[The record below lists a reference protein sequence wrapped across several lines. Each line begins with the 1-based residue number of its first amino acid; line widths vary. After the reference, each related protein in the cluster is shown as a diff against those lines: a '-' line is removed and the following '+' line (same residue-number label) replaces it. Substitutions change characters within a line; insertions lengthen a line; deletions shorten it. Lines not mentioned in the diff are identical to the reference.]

1 MAAQIRSVRTNNPGN
16 LKAPDEETGLRW
28 WGKHGFVGLDKDG
41 FAMFDTAQGGVSA
54 LEQQIKIDQ
63 GRDQTQ
69 EEFINKYVGAVADPQ
84 GTLNAQRN
92 IPAVTGAPPDAA
104 LADISTDSLLRAI
117 TQSEGGKD
125 SLQHFGLNRGNF
137 LALDRG
143 RGQQQQRREAEQLL
157 PNRPDTPRK
166 KAEAPP
172 ITPVATAAPEQG
184 ATSGVDLSAVDERL
198 RMLNKLTGAD
208 IPVMRDRTATGATE
222 DELSQRIIQD
232 QNVELESVAQ
242 EIEEGPPVSP
252 MPTSLKP
259 GSATPP
265 MDALAVNA
273 LFESAAPVPTR
284 QDATAV
290 EDVVEE
296 RITEAE
302 QARPITEKI
311 RREQATPILGEDVDE
326 MPESEVDLNKY
337 RDWYRQQ
344 PTIEEAQETE
354 TDEVAQEPIA
364 ASAPQKSLLQRL
376 GGLIGDNPE
385 VAAQIAQAAG
395 GLMSNIAGGRAR
407 REAGEE
413 TDRRV
418 ARANL
423 ISALT
428 GGRARPQVTAAQAD
442 EGGLLS
448 RLGQI
453 TTAGGEIASGE
464 MARRRAEGLQERG
477 MGLKERQ
484 VDVMERRNEIMQSRI
499 NKEHEA
505 DLKAAEAALAEATGA
520 SYERVQDGI
529 EKLNKATK
537 IYEGGGYLDPTQ
549 GTKNLYGQMRV
560 LWDDYDNDAS
570 PANVA
575 AIFQVYQRFFDPA
588 TVREGD
594 LRILQEAEG
603 TFRQLQAQAE
613 RIVGEGGS
621 LSSDTVEEMKRIT
634 DKVHDLQ
641 VRKAKDD
648 VGAYVDAAIA
658 PQDREATMQYYDKI
672 FTLPPLMG
680 AGGAAELTKALQS
693 GEIVLD

>member
-1 MAAQIRSVRTNNPGN
+1 MAQPYGMFGLGASVGSGPRERANVDPLLEALRRAGVELTTTTEPHFKQLARQLEDERS
-16 LKAPDEETGLRW
+16 
-28 WGKHGFVGLDKDG
+28 
-41 FAMFDTAQGGVSA
+41 
-54 LEQQIKIDQ
+54 
-63 GRDQTQ
+63 
-69 EEFINKYVGAVADPQ
+69 
-84 GTLNAQRN
+84 
-92 IPAVTGAPPDAA
+92 
-104 LADISTDSLLRAI
+104 LRA
-117 TQSEGGKD
+117 
-125 SLQHFGLNRGNF
+125 
-137 LALDRG
+137 
-143 RGQQQQRREAEQLL
+143 AEF
-157 PNRPDTPRK
+157 K
-166 KAEAPP
+166 
-172 ITPVATAAPEQG
+172 EQG
-184 ATSGVDLSAVDERL
+184 
-198 RMLNKLTGAD
+198 
-208 IPVMRDRTATGATE
+208 PPYTE
-222 DELSQRIIQD
+222 PAKQPF
-232 QNVELESVAQ
+232 VEQ
-242 EIEEGPPVSP
+242 GPPVSS

-284 QDATAV
+284 KDATAV
-290 EDVVEE
+290 EDVSEE

-326 MPESEVDLNKY
+326 MPESEDVRQIRGTPRTAGIGNLPEGAVDQPDEAALPEADLN
-337 RDWYRQQ
+337 
-344 PTIEEAQETE
+344 
-354 TDEVAQEPIA
+354 V
-364 ASAPQKSLLQRL
+364 SLLDRL
-376 GGLIGDNPE
+376 GRMAQRGGGAIAGFAKDNPE

-464 MARRRAEGLQERG
+464 MARRRAEGLEERG